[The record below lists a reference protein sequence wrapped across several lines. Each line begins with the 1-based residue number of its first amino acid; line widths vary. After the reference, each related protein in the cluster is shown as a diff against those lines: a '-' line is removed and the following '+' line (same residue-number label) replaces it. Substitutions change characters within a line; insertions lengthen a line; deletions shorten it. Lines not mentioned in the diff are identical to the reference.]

1 MTWSQ
6 SDRLQH
12 QVKFLCKF
20 SILFICNLNYKIR
33 VKKHVIT
40 SQEENRLL
48 DRILGGEEPVYATLV
63 DHYKSYAYTIALKIL
78 NNKPEAEEAAQDA
91 FIKAYHYLKSFNRQA
106 RFSTWLYRIVFN
118 TAISYKRKNKVQF
131 QTIDNMP
138 IEYQSDSN
146 KGLEKNDKEVFVRMA
161 MEKLSDADRLA
172 IQLYYIQEFS
182 LEEVAGILNQP
193 VNTVKVRVHRARQ
206 RVGDELKK
214 ILKEEAL
221 TL

>member
-1 MTWSQ
+1 M
-6 SDRLQH
+6 
-12 QVKFLCKF
+12 
-20 SILFICNLNYKIR
+20 
-33 VKKHVIT
+33 IT

-48 DRILGGEEPVYATLV
+48 DRILGGEESVYATLV
-63 DHYKSYAYTIALKIL
+63 DHYKSYAFTIALKIL

-91 FIKAYHYLKSFNRQA
+91 FIKAYRYLKSFNRQA
-106 RFSTWLYRIVFN
+106 KFSTWLYRIVFN
-118 TAISYKRKNKVQF
+118 TAISYKRKNRVQF
-131 QTIDNMP
+131 QDIENMP
-138 IEYQSDSN
+138 LEYQGDSHI
-146 KGLEKNDKEVFVRMA
+146 GLERNDKLVFVRQA
-161 MEKLSDADRLA
+161 LNKLSEADRLA

-182 LEEVAGILNQP
+182 LDEVAGILNQP